1 MLGSSAFW
9 AFWLYQGSQPW
20 VAGRTWLMWLILSAG
35 GMTVHGQTLLF
46 RYPVWWTPHWMN
58 MNLPISMP
66 RTASRNFGQT
76 RGTMVFLRSCKQR
89 WHWPVVDDV
98 LKSTASSKI
107 FQDFPGWMTKGYFVV
122 FLVVTASDSPHNIP
136 PGSTWRKIGGLNES
150 EWLFE
155 DVRVPFWGISFLNL
169 SCDLSYPA
177 HLFLTL
183 WCALHLGRVHL
194 RAAAAVRDQNFA
206 TQVVTGVFVD
216 NAFRCAE
223 KQRSLVTWCS

>member
-1 MLGSSAFW
+1 
-9 AFWLYQGSQPW
+9 
-20 VAGRTWLMWLILSAG
+20 MWLILSAG

-66 RTASRNFGQT
+66 RTASRNLGQT

-98 LKSTASSKI
+98 LKSTASSNI
-107 FQDFPGWMTKGYFVV
+107 FQDFPGWMTKGYCL
-122 FLVVTASDSPHNIP
+122 LVVTASDSPHNIP
-136 PGSTWRKIGGLNES
+136 PLHLAEDWWS
-150 EWLFE
+150 EWVWMAVWGCLSSLLRYLFSE
-155 DVRVPFWGISFLNL
+155 PVMWSELPCPLVS
-169 SCDLSYPA
+169 DLVYPS
-177 HLFLTL
+177 
-183 WCALHLGRVHL
+183 
-194 RAAAAVRDQNFA
+194 RAAAAVRDQNFS